1 MGQKRVAIIGA
12 GLVGALQACYF
23 QRRGYKV
30 DIYESRADFRA
41 VGYIGGRS
49 INLALS
55 VRGWTALEKIGLKEE
70 VEKIAIP
77 MYGRTIHQKNG
88 EVNYQ
93 PYGQDN
99 QAIYSVSRGD
109 LNKRIV
115 ELADEFENVHFH
127 FNHFCQKIDFKNKK
141 VHFLNTLNN
150 EELEVDTD
158 WIIGTDGAFSRVR
171 QSMMPLPRFQYSQFY
186 IDYGYKE
193 LHIPAGENG
202 QFLIDKRS
210 LHIWPRGRFMMI
222 ALPNMDGSFTCTL
235 FVPFEGEDAFDDLTD
250 ESTVRTYFES
260 NFPDALQLMPSL
272 VDDFFK
278 NPTSSMVTIKCS
290 PWNHK
295 NALLMGDACHAIV
308 PFFGQGMNCGF
319 EDVRIFDEMID
330 QYTDDNELFEAFS
343 KKRKPDSDAI
353 TQMALDNFVEM
364 RDLVGQPDFLRMKY
378 LEHEIM
384 DNPEY
389 KYTSMYQYVSFS
401 NESYKFA
408 YDIGQKQTTML
419 REMLA
424 DDQIEHKIQEGQ
436 ISDYLNKI

>member
-30 DIYESRADFRA
+30 DVYESRADFRA
-41 VGYIGGRS
+41 VGYVGGRS

-88 EVNYQ
+88 VVNYQ

-127 FNHFCQKIDFKNKK
+127 FNHFCQKVDFQNKK
-141 VHFLNTLNN
+141 VYFLNTVNN

-171 QSMMPLPRFQYSQFY
+171 QSMMPLPRFQYSQYY

-202 QFLIDKRS
+202 QFLIDKNS

-278 NPTSSMVTIKCS
+278 NPTSSMVTISCS

-319 EDVRIFDEMID
+319 EDVRVFDDMID
-330 QYTDDNELFEAFS
+330 QYTDDLELFEAFS
-343 KKRKPDSDAI
+343 KKRKPDADAI

-378 LEHEIM
+378 LEHKIM

-408 YDIGQKQTTML
+408 YEIGQKQTKLL

-424 DDQIEHKIQEGQ
+424 DDQIEHKIQEGK
-436 ISDYLNKI
+436 ISDYLNNI